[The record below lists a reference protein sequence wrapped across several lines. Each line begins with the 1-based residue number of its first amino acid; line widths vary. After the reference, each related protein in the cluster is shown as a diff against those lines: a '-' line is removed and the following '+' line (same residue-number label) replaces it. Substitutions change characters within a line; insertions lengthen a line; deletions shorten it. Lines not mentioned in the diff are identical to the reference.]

1 MHMDQPHQKFMQAA
15 IDLARAGMNTE
26 TGGPFG
32 CVIVKD
38 NQVIATGMNSVT
50 STNDPTAHAE
60 VVAIRMACKVLET
73 YQLTGC
79 DLYTSCEPC
88 PMCLAAALWA
98 RIDKVFFGNGSE
110 ATENVGFIDRRIL
123 EELKRPR
130 QERTM
135 PSEQLLADEAGL
147 VFQEW
152 QDAKKRNRP
161 EFT

>member
-1 MHMDQPHQKFMQAA
+1 MRSLFEC
-15 IDLARAGMNTE
+15 RALSD
-26 TGGPFG
+26 
-32 CVIVKD
+32 V
-38 NQVIATGMNSVT
+38 
-50 STNDPTAHAE
+50 
-60 VVAIRMACKVLET
+60 
-73 YQLTGC
+73 
-79 DLYTSCEPC
+79 PC
-88 PMCLAAALWA
+88 GALWA

-147 VFQEW
+147 AIQEW
-152 QDAKKRNRP
+152 QDAKVKRNRP